1 MELQKMM
8 LNKEQVVK
16 RVKEVWGDGCVV
28 DFIDYN
34 KKNLGNI
41 VGKVLIKR
49 SDTIF
54 NDIYLIYKEDGVEK
68 VFNFEGDADV
78 DYVFGEKEFL

>member
-1 MELQKMM
+1 MM

-28 DFIDYN
+28 DFIDYK

-49 SDTIF
+49 SNTIF

>member
-1 MELQKMM
+1 ME
-8 LNKEQVVK
+8 LNKEQIVK
-16 RVKEVWGDGCVV
+16 RAKEIWGDSCKI
-28 DFIDYN
+28 DFNDYS

-49 SDTIF
+49 PNTIF
-54 NDIYLIYKEDGVEK
+54 NEVYLIYKENGVEK

>member
-1 MELQKMM
+1 MM

>member
-1 MELQKMM
+1 MM

-34 KKNLGNI
+34 KNNLGNI
-41 VGKVLIKR
+41 VGKVIIKR
-49 SDTIF
+49 PNNSF
-54 NDIYLIYKEDGVEK
+54 NDVYLIYKEDGVEK